1 MTIPGVYLGHVANM
15 ASSLS
20 TATICSTLA
29 NGVYRDNT
37 TIPGNVSATGQ
48 GVFAAVGN
56 ALLVIMK
63 VIPSALVWL
72 AAFATF
78 TLPAWLFTGLSTSL
92 TFTVNMTTL

>member
-1 MTIPGVYLGHVANM
+1 M

-20 TATICSTLA
+20 TALHASL
-29 NGVYRDNT
+29 
-37 TIPGNVSATGQ
+37 SATAASYAATITTEALDPSRR
-48 GVFAAVGN
+48 GVNTVGET
-56 ALLVIMK
+56 LLAIMK
-63 VIPSALVWL
+63 VVPSAIVWL

>member
-1 MTIPGVYLGHVANM
+1 M
-15 ASSLS
+15 ASNLIQSSLS
-20 TATICSTLA
+20 ATVSGHAATFTAEASELVQGGWPVT
-29 NGVYRDNT
+29 
-37 TIPGNVSATGQ
+37 GNA
-48 GVFAAVGN
+48 VFAT
-56 ALLVIMK
+56 MK